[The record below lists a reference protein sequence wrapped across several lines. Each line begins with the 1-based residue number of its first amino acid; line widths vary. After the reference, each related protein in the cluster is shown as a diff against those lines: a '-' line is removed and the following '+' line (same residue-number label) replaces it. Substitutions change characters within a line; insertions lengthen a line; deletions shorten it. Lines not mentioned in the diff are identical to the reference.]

1 MMSPMTAGLWSAAPL
16 RPSSA
21 SWPFDWVT
29 EITAIDPQTRRHQMV
44 ARVVQAGT
52 RPRAE
57 ATANVAAISNFTELV
72 RLLRAVAAVIDMSDP
87 DHEAFADS
95 AADCLDALLTHQADI
110 RRVLAA
116 IEQAGLRAVPSALKG
131 GQA

>member
-1 MMSPMTAGLWSAAPL
+1 MTSSITAGRWSAAPL

-29 EITAIDPQTRRHQMV
+29 EITAVDPQTRRHQMV

-52 RPRAE
+52 CPRAE
-57 ATANVAAISNFTELV
+57 ALANVAAISSVTELV

-87 DHEAFADS
+87 DHDAFADS

-110 RRVLAA
+110 RRVLAV
-116 IEQAGLRAVPSALKG
+116 IGQAGLRAMPLSLKG
-131 GQA
+131 GRG